1 RDVIMIS
8 VGYARNTQ
16 GYIAMRFGPLG
27 AEGGERRLNVLISR
41 AKRRCEVFASIT
53 DEDIDLER
61 AKGKGVF
68 AFKLFLQYARTGRI
82 SLAQRNEREM
92 DSVFEEQVADALQK
106 AGYQVHPQVGIAGFF
121 IDLAIADPDMPGRY
135 LIGIE
140 CDGRAYHSSR
150 SARERDRLRQA
161 VLEDHG
167 WIIHRIWSTDWFHR
181 PEEQLE
187 RTLQAIESAKRELS
201 ERTEQS
207 KQRTRAVPVE
217 IVTVDRGPVVEIG
230 LVDSDIAKESE
241 VAYVEAT
248 PSANMGYELH
258 ETPLGILSEIIE
270 QIVEIESPVHVSEV
284 ITRLRTAWG
293 LQRAGARIEAVVNRA
308 VNLVCNKGDILQDG
322 QILIHQKSKIV
333 LRNRQNVQSSGLR
346 KSEMLPPQ
354 EIAVGISQ
362 VVKNNLGAT
371 EEEIVMSISRSLGFK
386 ATSGALR
393 KVISEVIEQLLFKG
407 SLLKED
413 SLIVESKETVI
424 E

>member
-1 RDVIMIS
+1 
-8 VGYARNTQ
+8 
-16 GYIAMRFGPLG
+16 MRFGPLG
-27 AEGGERRLNVLISR
+27 SEGGERRLNVLISR

-61 AKGKGVF
+61 AKGKGVI

-82 SLAQRNEREM
+82 SLAQRSEREM
-92 DSVFEEQVADALQK
+92 DSVFEVQVADALQK

-121 IDLAIADPDMPGRY
+121 IDLAVADPDMPGRY

-150 SARERDRLRQA
+150 SARERD
-161 VLEDHG
+161 
-167 WIIHRIWSTDWFHR
+167 
-181 PEEQLE
+181 EQLK
-187 RTLQAIESAKRELS
+187 RTLQAIESAKKELS
-201 ERTEQS
+201 ERTEQLR
-207 KQRTRAVPVE
+207 QRTRAVPVE

-230 LVDSDIAKESE
+230 LVDSDITKESE
-241 VAYVEAT
+241 IDYVEAT
-248 PSANMGYELH
+248 PSVNMGYELH

-270 QIVEIESPVHVSEV
+270 QIVEVESPVHVGEV

-308 VNLVCNKGDILQDG
+308 VSLVCNKGDILQDG
-322 QILIHQKSKIV
+322 QILIHKKSKII
-333 LRNRQNVQSSGLR
+333 LRNRQHVQSSGLR

-354 EIAVGISQ
+354 EIAVGITQ
-362 VVKNNLGAT
+362 VVKHNLGAT

-386 ATSGALR
+386 ATSGTLR
-393 KVISEVIEQLLFKG
+393 KVISGVIEGLLFNG
-407 SLLKED
+407 TLVKED
-413 SLIVESKETVI
+413 SLIIEGKEIVA

>member
-1 RDVIMIS
+1 M
-8 VGYARNTQ
+8 
-16 GYIAMRFGPLG
+16 
-27 AEGGERRLNVLISR
+27 
-41 AKRRCEVFASIT
+41 
-53 DEDIDLER
+53 
-61 AKGKGVF
+61 
-68 AFKLFLQYARTGRI
+68 
-82 SLAQRNEREM
+82 
-92 DSVFEEQVADALQK
+92 
-106 AGYQVHPQVGIAGFF
+106 
-121 IDLAIADPDMPGRY
+121 
-135 LIGIE
+135 
-140 CDGRAYHSSR
+140 
-150 SARERDRLRQA
+150 
-161 VLEDHG
+161 
-167 WIIHRIWSTDWFHR
+167 
-181 PEEQLE
+181 
-187 RTLQAIESAKRELS
+187 
-201 ERTEQS
+201 

-241 VAYVEAT
+241 IAYVEAT

-270 QIVEIESPVHVSEV
+270 QIVEVESPVHVSEV

-322 QILIHQKSKIV
+322 QFLIHQKSKIV
-333 LRNRQNVQSSGLR
+333 LRNRQNVQSLGLR

-354 EIAVGISQ
+354 EIAVGVSQ

-386 ATSGALR
+386 ATSGTLR

-407 SLLKED
+407 ALLKED
-413 SLIVESKETVI
+413 SLIIESKETVT